1 MRYSAS
7 IPVEPIVF
15 LNDRLVP
22 LSEAKVSVMDHG
34 FLYGDGVYE
43 TLRAYSGVFFKR
55 AEHLDRLFQSASLI
69 HLPLPFDRDFLA
81 QALQDTLKANNL
93 LEATARLTISRGVG
107 ETLSFQ
113 PSTTSPPRPTLVI
126 LPKPFAGYPSEWYTR
141 GVTVIIVKT
150 RRNLP
155 QALNP
160 QIKSLNFLN
169 NLLARMEARAAG
181 AQEGILLNS
190 SGYLTEG
197 ATSNI
202 FLLKGNTLSTPSLAA
217 GLLPGITRKV
227 ILALAAGLGLQTEE
241 TWLTPQDLEA
251 AEEAFLTGTTIEVLP
266 LTRLGKKPIGPGHPG
281 LITRALHQAFRSTVE
296 AAVQEARLVL

>member
-1 MRYSAS
+1 MRYSGC
-7 IPVEPIVF
+7 IPVEPLIF

-55 AEHLDRLFQSASLI
+55 SEHLDRLFQSAGLI
-69 HLPLPFDRDFLA
+69 HLHLPFDRDFLA
-81 QALQDTLKANNL
+81 KALQDTIKANNL

-113 PSTTSPPRPTLVI
+113 PSTSGPSRPTLVI
-126 LPKPFAGYPSEWYTR
+126 LPKPFAGYPPEWYAR
-141 GVTVIIVKT
+141 GETAVIVNI

-155 QALNP
+155 QPLNP

-202 FLLKGNTLSTPSLAA
+202 FLLKGNTISTPSLAA

-227 ILALAAGLGLQTEE
+227 LLDLASGIGLQTEE
-241 TWLTPQDLEA
+241 TWLSPQDLET

-266 LTRLGKKPIGPGHPG
+266 LARLGDKPIGPGIPG
-281 LITRALHQAFRSTVE
+281 PITRALHQAFRSTVE
-296 AAVQEARLVL
+296 AVVQEAHLVL

>member
-7 IPVEPIVF
+7 IPVEPLIF

-22 LSEAKVSVMDHG
+22 LSEAKVSVLDYG

-55 AEHLDRLFQSASLI
+55 AEHLDRLFQSAGLL
-69 HLPLPFDRDFLA
+69 HMHLPFDRDFLSR
-81 QALQDTLKANNL
+81 ALQETLKANNL
-93 LEATARLTISRGVG
+93 LDATARLTVSRGVG
-107 ETLSFQ
+107 ETLSFH
-113 PSTTSPPRPTLVI
+113 PSTTGPPRPTLVI
-126 LPKPFAGYPSEWYTR
+126 LPKPFAEYPLEWYTR
-141 GVTVIIVKT
+141 GVTAVIVKT

-169 NLLARMEARAAG
+169 NLLARMEARSVG

-227 ILALAAGLGLQTEE
+227 LLDLASGIGLQTEE
-241 TWLTPQDLEA
+241 TWLTPQDLESA
-251 AEEAFLTGTTIEVLP
+251 GEAFLTGTTIEVLP
-266 LTRLGKKPIGPGHPG
+266 LTRLGEKPIGPGHPG
-281 LITRALHQAFRSTVE
+281 PITRALHQAFRSAVE
-296 AAVQEARLVL
+296 AAVQEAHLVL